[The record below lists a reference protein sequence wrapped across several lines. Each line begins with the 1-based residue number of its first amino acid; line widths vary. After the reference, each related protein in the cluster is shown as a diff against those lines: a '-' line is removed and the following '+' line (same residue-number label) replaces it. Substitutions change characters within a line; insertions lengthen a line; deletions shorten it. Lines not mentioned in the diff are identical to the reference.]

1 MKVAALPL
9 VDAAAL
15 YVGQKQGYFKAEG
28 LNVQIVPIQQ
38 SILTLPALQN
48 GQVDAVDGN
57 YVTFLQANDKGQLK
71 LRILAEG
78 ATLTSN
84 VFDVLALPKTGIR
97 SPKDLEGKKI
107 AVNILNNIQS
117 LTLNQILKADNV
129 DISKVTY
136 VQIPFPQM
144 AAALQSGQVQAV
156 HMGEPFITDT
166 QEKIGAKIVV
176 DGGGAPVT
184 NLPVSGYESTEAFV
198 KKYPKTAAAFQR
210 GMFKAAQ
217 AITANRKLAEEVLPT
232 YAHITPQLAS
242 VITLPGFPTSN
253 NATRMQRLGDLML
266 DAQLLTKKADMASIL
281 LNPTNS

>member
-1 MKVAALPL
+1 MRPSGPRKLIAAGCALLLSLASACSSNSSSSDPKKGGLEKTTMKVAALPL

-144 AAALQSGQVQAV
+144 AAALQNGQVQAV

-166 QEKIGAKIVV
+166 QEKVGAKIVV

-184 NLPVSGYESTEAFV
+184 NIPVSGYVSTEGFV
-198 KKYPKTAAAFQR
+198 KK
-210 GMFKAAQ
+210 
-217 AITANRKLAEEVLPT
+217 
-232 YAHITPQLAS
+232 
-242 VITLPGFPTSN
+242 
-253 NATRMQRLGDLML
+253 
-266 DAQLLTKKADMASIL
+266 
-281 LNPTNS
+281 